1 MDLHYEKEITVG
13 TLVIAGVVL
22 FVGGTMWLKGTTFK
36 SIGRTAEIHFA
47 EAANLKK
54 DNEVTVSGYP
64 VGKVLEVDFKGPGDV
79 RAVVSL
85 PPDLVLH
92 SDAWAEVSAGFF
104 SSDVKVLLH
113 PGSAG
118 DPLPDGAPVRGVAG
132 SDIFAKGAAL
142 ADRADSTLIGVQS
155 IANQRTADELV
166 ATLKAMQR
174 TLNRLSD
181 RLPQTAGEAEQTMA
195 AFRKLAERLDTTI
208 ATIPVASAIERA
220 DTLARNMSTMSIQ
233 LTATGA
239 RLDTLLQKV
248 NAGEGTLGK
257 FATDSG
263 LYVDSREA
271 VQALTVLLDELNKH
285 PGKLTIQVKLF

>member
-13 TLVIAGVVL
+13 TLVIVGVAL
-22 FVGGTMWLKGTTFK
+22 FIGGTMWLKGTTFK
-36 SIGRTAEIHFA
+36 PVGRTAEIHFA

-64 VGKVLEVDFKGPGDV
+64 VGKVLEVDFRGPGDV
-79 RAVVSL
+79 RATVSL
-85 PPDLVLH
+85 PPDLALH
-92 SDAWAEVSAGFF
+92 SDAWAEVSAGIF

-113 PGSAG
+113 PGIA
-118 DPLPDGAPVRGVAG
+118 DEALPDGALVRGASG

-142 ADRADSTLIGVQS
+142 ADRADSTLIGVQT

-181 RLPQTAGEAEQTMA
+181 RLPQTADEVEQAMS
-195 AFRKLAERLDTTI
+195 AFRKLAERLDSTL
-208 ATIPVASAIERA
+208 ATIPVANAIERA

-271 VQALTVLLDELNKH
+271 VQALKVLLEELNKH

>member
-1 MDLHYEKEITVG
+1 
-13 TLVIAGVVL
+13 
-22 FVGGTMWLKGTTFK
+22 
-36 SIGRTAEIHFA
+36 
-47 EAANLKK
+47 
-54 DNEVTVSGYP
+54 
-64 VGKVLEVDFKGPGDV
+64 
-79 RAVVSL
+79 
-85 PPDLVLH
+85 
-92 SDAWAEVSAGFF
+92 
-104 SSDVKVLLH
+104 
-113 PGSAG
+113 
-118 DPLPDGAPVRGVAG
+118 
-132 SDIFAKGAAL
+132 
-142 ADRADSTLIGVQS
+142 
-155 IANQRTADELV
+155 
-166 ATLKAMQR
+166 MQR

-220 DTLARNMSTMSIQ
+220 DTLARHMSTMSIQ

-271 VQALTVLLDELNKH
+271 VQALTVLLDELKKH

>member
-13 TLVIAGVVL
+13 TLVIVGVAL
-22 FVGGTMWLKGTTFK
+22 FIGGTMWLKGTTFK
-36 SIGRTAEIHFA
+36 SVARTAEIHFA

-79 RAVVSL
+79 RATVSL
-85 PPDLVLH
+85 PPDLALH
-92 SDAWAEVSAGFF
+92 SDAWAEVSAGIF

-113 PGSAG
+113 PGTA
-118 DPLPDGAPVRGVAG
+118 DEALPDGAPVRGASG

-142 ADRADSTLIGVQS
+142 ADRADSTLIGVQT

-181 RLPQTAGEAEQTMA
+181 RLPQTADEAEQTMA
-195 AFRKLAERLDTTI
+195 AFRKLAGRLDSTI
-208 ATIPVASAIERA
+208 ATIPVANAIERA

-271 VQALTVLLDELNKH
+271 VQALKVLLEELNKH

>member
-13 TLVIAGVVL
+13 TLVIFGVAL
-22 FVGGTMWLKGTTFK
+22 FIGGTMWLKGTTFK
-36 SIGRTAEIHFA
+36 SVARTAEIHFA

-79 RAVVSL
+79 RATVSL
-85 PPDLVLH
+85 PPDLALH
-92 SDAWAEVSAGFF
+92 SDAWAEVSAGIF

-113 PGSAG
+113 PGTA
-118 DPLPDGAPVRGVAG
+118 DEALPDGAPVRGTSG

-142 ADRADSTLIGVQS
+142 ADRADSTLIGVQT

-181 RLPQTAGEAEQTMA
+181 RLPQTADEAEQTMA
-195 AFRKLAERLDTTI
+195 AFRKLAERLDSTI
-208 ATIPVASAIERA
+208 ATIPVANAIERA

-271 VQALTVLLDELNKH
+271 VQALKVLLEELNKH